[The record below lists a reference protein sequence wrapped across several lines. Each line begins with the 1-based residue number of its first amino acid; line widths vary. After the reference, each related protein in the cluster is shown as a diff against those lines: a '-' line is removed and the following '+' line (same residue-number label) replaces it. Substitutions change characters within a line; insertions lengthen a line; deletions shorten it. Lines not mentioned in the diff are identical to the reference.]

1 MEDIIKRYEISK
13 LTIAIK
19 ALLKTKDS
27 VPRSYHNDIDK
38 LIRKLTNEIAKI

>member
-19 ALLKTKDS
+19 VLLKTK
-27 VPRSYHNDIDK
+27 VHIPEPYTADIDK
-38 LIRKLTNEIAKI
+38 LIRKLTNKISEI

>member
-19 ALLKTKDS
+19 VLLKTK
-27 VPRSYHNDIDK
+27 VHIPEPYRADIDK
-38 LIRKLTNEIAKI
+38 LIRKLTNKISEI

>member
-19 ALLKTKDS
+19 ALLKTK
-27 VPRSYHNDIDK
+27 VHIPEPYKADIDK
-38 LIRKLTNEIAKI
+38 LIRKLTNEISEI